1 MIETNLGACFTVV
14 FLNKTH
20 SAPTPTVWVC
30 ENQAAYL
37 ASLKYLRGL
46 KHIEIVQEG
55 PSHVQ
60 DGSFGPRHDADL
72 SL

>member
-1 MIETNLGACFTVV
+1 MIETYLGACFTVV

-20 SAPTPTVWVC
+20 QDPTPTVWVC
-30 ENQAAYL
+30 TDQAAYL
-37 ASLKYLRGL
+37 ASLAHLRRL

-55 PSHVQ
+55 PSHIQ
-60 DGSFGPRHDADL
+60 DGSFGPRYDADL